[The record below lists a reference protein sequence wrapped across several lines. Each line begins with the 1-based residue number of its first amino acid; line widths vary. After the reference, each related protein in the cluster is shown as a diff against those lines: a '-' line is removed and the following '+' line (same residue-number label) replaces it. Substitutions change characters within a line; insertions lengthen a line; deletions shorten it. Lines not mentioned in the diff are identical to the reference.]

1 MVYVPLLYDLAN
13 DNTFIGLVLGLGGGG
28 QWRCRLKTTLYT
40 DRNFNCNLVI
50 DSRTC

>member
-1 MVYVPLLYDLAN
+1 MSPCCMILQMT
-13 DNTFIGLVLGLGGGG
+13 TFNGLVLGLGGGG